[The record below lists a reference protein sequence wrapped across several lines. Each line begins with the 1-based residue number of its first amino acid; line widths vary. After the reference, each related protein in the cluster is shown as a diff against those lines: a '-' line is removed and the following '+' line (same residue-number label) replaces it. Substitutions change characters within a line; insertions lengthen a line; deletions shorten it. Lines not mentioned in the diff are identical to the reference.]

1 MWGVEGFWLD
11 RVGMTASGLV
21 EEGCADFFDVGAVG
35 ADGFVELVACDVEF
49 FGPVG
54 DVRGHFGVDLFGIVR
69 ALGVLF
75 VDGVGFVGFG

>member
-1 MWGVEGFWLD
+1 M
-11 RVGMTASGLV
+11 
-21 EEGCADFFDVGAVG
+21 GAVG

-75 VDGVGFVGFG
+75 VEGVGFVGFGCVVVLRLAGVPLSGGSG